1 MDWQTCTG
9 VDLRHLAS
17 ALLSNRRWRLDEILL
32 IALALWSGLSHVRFL
47 DFTAIICVPILAP
60 RLELF
65 PPYDAEL
72 DKPWLNAAII
82 LAAVMTL
89 VHFFPP
95 EAELQQKV
103 DNEYPVAALN
113 YMRQHQINGKIFSP
127 AEYGGFIEWTA
138 PEFKSFADGRAVFV
152 EKGIFDDCFSAL
164 TIREPYQVLDKYQID
179 YVLIREAWPTELSAR
194 AFCWLARGL
203 LRPEDRF
210 VCSSSSLLACTAQS
224 GFTVTICCLGARPPR
239 STSLL
244 IQRDTC
250 RERARLGPQ
259 LDPRNAAALSSAWIA
274 EEAADL
280 QRRATVRPNPDTMLF
295 KA

>member
-1 MDWQTCTG
+1 MAVFVLTIASGLIQGEWGTVVAKRWTPAELRKLLSVLGASVAALFVNPFGYKLVLFPFAFFHMQAFMQYVEYWRPVDFSTWTG
-9 VDLRHLAS
+9 KLALVLIFGIIAS

-89 VHFFPP
+89 VHFFPT

-179 YVLIREAWPTELSAR
+179 YVLIERSWPLNYLLEHSAGWR
-194 AFCWLARGL
+194 VVYSDPR
-203 LRPEDRF
+203 
-210 VCSSSSLLACTAQS
+210 
-224 GFTVTICCLGARPPR
+224 TVLF
-239 STSLL
+239 
-244 IQRDTC
+244 
-250 RERARLGPQ
+250 ARLP
-259 LDPRNAAALSSAWIA
+259 AS
-274 EEAADL
+274 
-280 QRRATVRPNPDTMLF
+280 
-295 KA
+295 